1 MSKADRLARLDER
14 RSELEAEYVAV
25 LIEALQVTAAGQW
38 GLFDQQGDRRTRARV
53 SPIIDNLNEIAE
65 ATDSI
70 RDRLAMP
77 PFDLHRE
84 FLASRGPVRADAL
97 GEPRQAQAWLDRL
110 PPPVSAEARFK

>member
-1 MSKADRLARLDER
+1 VSKADRLARLDER
-14 RSELEAEYVAV
+14 RSELEAEYLAA
-25 LIEALQVTAAGQW
+25 LIDALRITAAGQW
-38 GLFDQQGDRRTRARV
+38 GLFDHYDDRWTRAKV
-53 SPIIDNLNEIAE
+53 SPIIDNLNEIAQ

-84 FLASRGPVRADAL
+84 FLASRGPVRSDAL

-110 PPPVSAEARFK
+110 AAGGVGGSSV